1 MGLLLP
7 LASQI
12 VYQVGCKLG
21 RGPDPGGCRG
31 AAVQSWPF
39 WSGVSGVC
47 WAPRLPDSARFSGI
61 SLWTKLLTY
70 IIVKQGVY
78 WTGKPRMLD
87 FAIPWSWKCW
97 VNEMFFLNM
106 QRNPRV
112 GVSFITHFLW
122 NVLEFGPEV
131 FTVLWPRQILAQI
144 FIGALVEL
152 ESSPSRLA
160 DLISWVDLGK
170 ACLPWLIP

>member
-97 VNEMFFLNM
+97 VNEMFFLKICN
-106 QRNPRV
+106 
-112 GVSFITHFLW
+112 
-122 NVLEFGPEV
+122 E
-131 FTVLWPRQILAQI
+131 IL
-144 FIGALVEL
+144 EL
-152 ESSPSRLA
+152 EYHSS
-160 DLISWVDLGK
+160 LISCGMFWSSDLK
-170 ACLPWLIP
+170 CLRSSGRGRYWLRFSLGRSWNWKVHLPGWLIWSVGWT